1 MALRLDPG
9 NLLALPRRGDI
20 YHASGAYEAALADY
34 SHAIVLDPQHSLAYV
49 GRASVYAT
57 LGEAARDALR
67 LLDTTS
73 AAIADYE
80 RYLELRPDA
89 PDMVRVETALA
100 ALRSRRKPDTLH

>member
-1 MALRLDPG
+1 MALHLDPG
-9 NLLALPRRGDI
+9 NLLALTRRGDV

-34 SHAIVLDPQHSLAYV
+34 SHAIALNPQHSLAYV
-49 GRASVYAT
+49 GRAGVYAT
-57 LGEAARDALR
+57 LGDDARDGLR
-67 LLDTTS
+67 RLATTS

-89 PDMVRVETALA
+89 PDMERVETALA